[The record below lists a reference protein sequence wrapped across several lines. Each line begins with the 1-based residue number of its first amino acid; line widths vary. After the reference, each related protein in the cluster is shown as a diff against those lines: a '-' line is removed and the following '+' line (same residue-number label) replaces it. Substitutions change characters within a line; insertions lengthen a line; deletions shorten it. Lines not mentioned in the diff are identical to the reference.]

1 MLKLKEGVTGFIYD
15 SQFGSVENVFT
26 EFLNEDQI
34 KGIRMSRNEWGVFF
48 TKEDDFD
55 ELFEIASKEGLENDC
70 EGLNK
75 VLEWVDSTAPE
86 QGMFIDD
93 EEWEKEMGR

>member
-75 VLEWVDSTAPE
+75 VLEWVD
-86 QGMFIDD
+86 
-93 EEWEKEMGR
+93 